1 MFWRG
6 VLGYLP
12 MNIVQ
17 ALVGLF
23 SIVVFTRWLAPADYG
38 VYALAFS
45 GMSLIHTLLFIW
57 MDAAMARFYA
67 PEAEGERLADHF
79 ATLYRC
85 WLGVAALLAALTAAF
100 LLLWPASETLKLAV
114 AAGAGAILTR
124 SLAKLNQ
131 ERRRAAGD
139 VRGAALMDMVQTVGG
154 FAVGAGLILA
164 GLRGAAPIAGLGAGA
179 AIVLVFVL
187 PAELRRSVGGRFEPA
202 KARGYAAYGLPV
214 SLSLI
219 LALALATTDRFILA
233 GYVGES
239 AVGVYQAGYTLA
251 NRTLDVMFI
260 WLGAAGTPAL
270 IMAFERGGA
279 DGLGEAAREQ
289 AGFML
294 GLALPAALGLALV
307 ARPLAEVM
315 VGPALRGGAALVTP
329 WIAASALFLGLTNGY
344 THQAFMLG
352 RRTGLLLAAMSIP
365 AAANVALC
373 FWLIPRFGL
382 QGAVWA
388 TTASYAI
395 GLVASAVIGRLAQP
409 LPLPLAALARAAAA
423 TAVMGLAVASLP
435 ALGGAAE
442 LALKAGVGAAVYG
455 LAAYVLDIAGLR
467 SRGRGALAVLRARAA
482 T

>member
-6 VLGYLP
+6 VVGYLP

-17 ALVGLF
+17 ALVGLG
-23 SIVVFTRWLAPADYG
+23 SVVVFTRWLAPADYG
-38 VYALAFS
+38 VYALAFA
-45 GMSLIHTLLFIW
+45 GMSLAQTLLFVW

-67 PEAEGERLADHF
+67 PEAEAGRLPEHF

-85 WLGVAALLAALTAAF
+85 WLGMAGALALLTATV
-100 LLLWPASETLKLAV
+100 LLLWPASPQVKLAV

-131 ERRRAAGD
+131 ERRRAAGK
-139 VRGAALMDMVQTVGG
+139 VRGAAVMDMVQTVGG
-154 FAVGAGLILA
+154 FAVGVGLIAL

-179 AIVLVFVL
+179 AIVLVFIL
-187 PAELRRSVGGRFEPA
+187 PAELRRSAGGEFSPA
-202 KARGYAAYGLPV
+202 KARMYVGYGLPV

-219 LALALATTDRFILA
+219 LALTLATTDRFILA
-233 GYVGES
+233 GYVGDA

-251 NRTLDVMFI
+251 NRTLDVMFL
-260 WLGAAGTPAL
+260 WLGAAGAPAL

-279 DGLGEAAREQ
+279 ESLDAAAREQ
-289 AGFML
+289 AGVML

-315 VGPALRGGAALVTP
+315 VGPSLRAGAAEVTP

-344 THQAFMLG
+344 THQAFTLG
-352 RRTGLLLAAMSIP
+352 RRTGLLVAAMSLP

-373 FWLIPRFGL
+373 LWLIPRFGL

-388 TTASYAI
+388 TAASYGV
-395 GLVASAVIGRLAQP
+395 GLVASVVIGRLAQP
-409 LPLPLAALARAAAA
+409 LPLPLTALAKAAAA
-423 TAVMGLAVASLP
+423 TAVMGLTVAALP
-435 ALGGAAE
+435 ALGGIAE
-442 LALKAGVGAAVYG
+442 LALKAGVGAGVYG

-467 SRGRGALAVLRARAA
+467 SRGRGALAGLRARAA
-482 T
+482 A